1 MSKLQVTSSK
11 LREAKGTL
19 DRQNQLLND
28 QISKLRQTESKLNSM
43 WEGEAKQAFQ
53 QVFNKDMTQFE
64 AFHSLIGKYGN
75 VLEQAAQNYEDK
87 ERKNI
92 ELASHRG

>member
-19 DRQNQLLND
+19 DRQNQLLSN
-28 QISKLRQTESKLNSM
+28 QIDKLKQAESKLNSM

-53 QVFNKDMTQFE
+53 QVFNKDMVQFGE
-64 AFHSLIGKYGN
+64 FHSLIGKYSN

-87 ERKNI
+87 ERKNV

>member
-1 MSKLQVTSSK
+1 
-11 LREAKGTL
+11 
-19 DRQNQLLND
+19 
-28 QISKLRQTESKLNSM
+28 
-43 WEGEAKQAFQ
+43 
-53 QVFNKDMTQFE
+53 MTQFE

-87 ERKNI
+87 ERKNV